1 MDPTPDSSELPIR
14 PVLSFSSPEYE
25 RRFVAHYVSSYL
37 RTAQASIVL
46 GILLMVGDFL
56 ADHIAYPEVQ
66 SNALRLQVCVPLLC
80 LALAYSL
87 MPEAKRR
94 WQLVIP
100 GFVVVVGSCL
110 FWILLRIDMD
120 GGAGLKAWAGI
131 ANFMLMELYCFVML
145 GVQFRYALSAGI
157 ALLLAFGVSMLAH
170 AGFSADE
177 IPYWAYHAGTAV
189 VLTGGI
195 GWWREY
201 LLRKEFVA
209 RTALDDARTS
219 AERLAR
225 TKSDFLATMS
235 HEIRTPMNGVL
246 GMAELLLQ
254 SGLTEAQRRHVHTIR
269 ASGDALLTI
278 LNDILD
284 FSKLEAGRV
293 ALDPIEIDIRDLG
306 EDAVQLV
313 ALPAQMK
320 GLALTCRVAADV
332 PAIVV
337 ADPVRIR
344 QILLNLL
351 GNAVK
356 FTASGE
362 IELAIERVE
371 APSADG
377 AGAPCMLRFSVTD
390 TGIGISHEARSRL
403 FQPFSQADGSTTRR
417 YGGTGLGLAVCKQ
430 LAEVM
435 GGTIGLESEPDR
447 GSRFWFTTRVAVRDE
462 SHPGDGIDLQGVR
475 VLVVES
481 HAAQR
486 KVLTGMLG
494 AMGASC
500 VDVADGP
507 SALDAMRRALVDD
520 EPFAVA
526 IVAARMASMSGS
538 ELIYAVRADRRLH
551 GTAVIMLTALSET
564 VDTKAGAATGADAV
578 LGKPVRRREL
588 GEAVARL
595 AGRRSAATQV
605 VEPRSMETIDVEGL
619 RVLVAE
625 DNPVNQMITRSLL
638 ESVGCSVTV
647 AVDGGAA
654 LACWREQ
661 PFDLVF
667 MDCQMP
673 DVDGYE
679 ATRRIRDAE
688 RVAGTRVPIVALTAN
703 AMEGDRQRC
712 LAAGMDDYLAKPF
725 RRCDLMAVLDRWSN
739 PRSVTIAGQTQS
751 ASTALS
757 PGHQVDSEAPSRAL

>member
-1 MDPTPDSSELPIR
+1 MDQTATNSSLPLR

-25 RRFVAHYVSSYL
+25 QRFVAHYVSFYL

-56 ADHIAYPEVQ
+56 VDHIAYPEVK
-66 SNALRLQVCVPLLC
+66 SNLLRLLVCVPLLC
-80 LALAYSL
+80 LTLVYSL
-87 MPEAKRR
+87 MPDARRR
-94 WQLVIP
+94 WQIVIP
-100 GFVVVVGSCL
+100 GFVVVVGCCL
-110 FWILLRIDMD
+110 FWILLRIDME

-131 ANFMLMELYCFVML
+131 ANFILMELYCFVML
-145 GVQFRYALSAGI
+145 GVQFRYALTAGI
-157 ALLLAFGVSMLAH
+157 ALLLAFVVAMLAH

-177 IPYWAYHAGTAV
+177 IPYWAYHAGTV
-189 VLTGGI
+189 VFLTAGI

-209 RTALDDARTS
+209 RTALDDARAA

-254 SGLTEAQRRHVHTIR
+254 SGLTEAQQRHVHTIR

-306 EDAVQLV
+306 EDAVQLL

-320 GLALTCRVAADV
+320 GLALTCRVAGDV
-332 PAIVV
+332 PAVVV

-356 FTASGE
+356 FTPSGE

-371 APSADG
+371 STSSDRG
-377 AGAPCMLRFSVTD
+377 GAPCMLRFTVTD
-390 TGIGISHEARSRL
+390 TGIGITQEARSRL

-435 GGTIGLESEPDR
+435 GGTIGLESEPDL
-447 GSRFWFTTRVAVRDE
+447 GSRFWFTTRVSIPDEVRADN
-462 SHPGDGIDLQGVR
+462 GIDLHGVR
-475 VLVVES
+475 VLLVES

-486 KVLTGMLG
+486 KVLTEMLR

-500 VDVADGP
+500 VDVDDGAT
-507 SALDAMRRALVDD
+507 ALEAMRRALVDD
-520 EPFAVA
+520 EPFALVVA
-526 IVAARMASMSGS
+526 AARMAAMSGS
-538 ELIYAVRADRRLH
+538 ELIYAVRSDRRLH
-551 GTAVIMLTALSET
+551 GTPVVMLTALSET
-564 VDTKAGAATGADAV
+564 MDTKAGAATGADAV
-578 LGKPVRRREL
+578 LGMPVRRREL

-595 AGRRSAATQV
+595 AGRRSAATPAI
-605 VEPRSMETIDVEGL
+605 ESRSVETIDLTGL

-647 AVDGGAA
+647 AVDGAAA

-679 ATRRIRDAE
+679 ATRRIREAE
-688 RVAGTRVPIVALTAN
+688 RLVGARVPIVALTAN

-725 RRCDLMAVLDRWSN
+725 RRCDLIAVLERWGITRSAVN
-739 PRSVTIAGQTQS
+739 PIRTT
-751 ASTALS
+751 STDHN
-757 PGHQVDSEAPSRAL
+757 PGHRIDSQAPSRAL